1 MVMEYIKIYYLHTSN
16 NVPFYIGKTSTKLE
30 VRLSSHKIRLK
41 EQNLKIKL
49 LDEVLKDEWKF
60 WESYWIEQLRQ
71 WGFILKNKNKGGGGL
86 EKHSDLTKIKISK
99 SKIGKPNPFKGI
111 PKPKEFGDVIK
122 NHPTRGKKISK
133 SNMGKTHSNKGKPF
147 TEEHKQKIKSTR
159 DFLKTRKNTW
169 QNTPIF
175 QYDLQGNFIKEWD
188 SQKEASA
195 FLKIKGDGVGAC
207 CRKKQK
213 SAYGFIWKFKTN

>member
-1 MVMEYIKIYYLHTSN
+1 MIFIIMEYTNIYYLHKGDN
-16 NVPFYIGKTSTKLE
+16 IPFYIGKTNRSLIS
-30 VRLSSHKIRLK
+30 RLSNHKIRLK
-41 EQNLKIKL
+41 LDFLKIELIDK
-49 LDEVLKDEWKF
+49 VYTDEWKF
-60 WESYWIEQLRQ
+60 WESYWIEQFKV
-71 WGFILKNKNKGGGGL
+71 WGFNLDNKNKGGGGSTFL
-86 EKHSDLTKIKISK
+86 SESTKLKIKLK
-99 SKIGKPNPFKGI
+99 
-111 PKPKEFGDVIK
+111 IK

-169 QNTPIF
+169 QNTPVL
-175 QYDLQGNFIKEWD
+175 QYDLQGNFIQEWD